1 MASID
6 PACEH
11 VVELVTDY
19 FENALSPDER
29 ERFERHID
37 ACPPCGTYLEQMHRT
52 IELFGRIPQES
63 VSPDAMR
70 VLVDAFRG
78 WART

>member
-1 MASID
+1 
-6 PACEH
+6 
-11 VVELVTDY
+11 
-19 FENALSPDER
+19 
-29 ERFERHID
+29 
-37 ACPPCGTYLEQMHRT
+37 MHRT
-52 IELFGRIPQES
+52 IELLGRIPQES